1 MRNKQLDRAFG
12 PTPDLFTRRIDQTL
26 QSLKEE
32 KSMKRFSIRVA
43 LIAALLLALLGG
55 IAYALISQGLEW
67 YYNNRFLAY
76 QEYQPEKHEA
86 ILHHLQAVAHQQ
98 LPEDALVDV
107 EVREASWAA
116 EQKVLVIS
124 LAAVPKD
131 AQRFELH
138 PQWNLDVD
146 GGYVGADALDSY
158 ADDPDARA
166 EHWLWTEKG
175 FGPIDEVMQDP
186 TRQLILFDAPTAC
199 LRMAGRELSMALS
212 CCSMDGY
219 VSESGEVMTV
229 LEIAL
234 DWLDPAYDEGL
245 LEKMQ
250 EEPQHAGLFQE
261 RLHEAQELRSLVQS
275 SGGRVAISVPY
286 TVTIYSPDDLQM
298 HNSARQN
305 TISFEMEIR

>member
-1 MRNKQLDRAFG
+1 MRYKQLDRAFG

-76 QEYQPEKHEA
+76 QENQPEKHEA

-138 PQWNLDVD
+138 PQWNLDAD

-175 FGPIDEVMQDP
+175 FGPIDEAMQNP

-199 LRMAGRELSMALS
+199 LCMAGREMSMALS
-212 CCSMDGY
+212 SCSMDGY

-245 LEKMQ
+245 LEKCGKS
-250 EEPQHAGLFQE
+250 PSIPACFRNASTRHRSCAALYKAAAAGW
-261 RLHEAQELRSLVQS
+261 RS
-275 SGGRVAISVPY
+275 AFP
-286 TVTIYSPDDLQM
+286 TP
-298 HNSARQN
+298 
-305 TISFEMEIR
+305 